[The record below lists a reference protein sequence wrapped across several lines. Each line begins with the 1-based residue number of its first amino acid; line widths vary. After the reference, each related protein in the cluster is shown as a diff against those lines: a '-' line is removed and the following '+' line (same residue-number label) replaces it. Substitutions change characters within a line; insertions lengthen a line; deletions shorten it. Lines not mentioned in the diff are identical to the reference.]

1 MSIDDS
7 KIVNFKAISI
17 HNSSERA
24 LKAGQDFT
32 GQAEKDDYFTAV
44 GVSVSTDKDG
54 TLFVEFSSDSENWD
68 TSLSFNYVVGRIN
81 PPHIFQHLGRHV
93 RIRFVNTSGEDQ
105 TYFRLHTSFGE
116 FNQLTAP
123 INGLLAETF
132 DAISVRPTKYEN
144 EVAMGKRQGRSTVNK
159 FAYNKN
165 VPSSATPSI
174 VASFGGAY
182 NIMTTPDTL
191 NIVSSSPD
199 DDSGGTGASLI
210 QITGID
216 QDANEIEEFVPLNG
230 TTPVTTQNQFLGVN
244 RMVVIA
250 SGSQHRNVGNIDAVD
265 TAGTVGTLQA
275 RIPADASVT
284 QQMIYH
290 TPINHNFLADW
301 LWANVLK
308 VSGGGGSPK
317 INIKG
322 YSFSRV
328 TLTHYEIFELDID
341 TDVENTVP
349 IEPSQP
355 FIVGGREVLYFMVT
369 SNTNNTSMK
378 MRMSGIQER
387 IS

>member
-68 TSLSFNYVVGRIN
+68 TSLSFSYVVGRIN

-132 DAISVRPTKYEN
+132 DAISVRPTDYMS
-144 EVAMGKRQGRSTVNK
+144 EVAMGKRQGRGVINK
-159 FAYNKN
+159 FGWNHGISN
-165 VPSSATPSI
+165 GPEI
-174 VASFGGAY
+174 VASQRGQIAV
-182 NIMTTPDTL
+182 MLTPDTL
-191 NIVSSSPD
+191 NLVSSD
-199 DDSGGTGASLI
+199 ANDATGGTGASLI
-210 QITGID
+210 LVSGID
-216 QDANEIEEFVPLNG
+216 ANFNEIEEYVPLNG
-230 TTPVTTQNQFLGVN
+230 TTPVTTTNQYLGVN
-244 RMVVIA
+244 RMVVIT
-250 SGSQHRNVGNIDAVD
+250 SGSQKKNVGNIDATD
-265 TAGTVGTLQA
+265 TAGTVGIQA
-275 RIPADASVT
+275 RIPAESSVT
-284 QQMIYH
+284 QQLIYH
-290 TPINHNFLADW
+290 TPINHTLLVKWILMTA
-301 LWANVLK
+301 LK
-308 VSGGGGSPK
+308 TSGGGPPK
-317 INIKG
+317 IGVKG
-322 YSFSRV
+322 YSHSRV
-328 TLTHYEIFELDID
+328 TDTRYEVFDFEFD
-341 TDVENTVP
+341 TDVSNLHP
-349 IEPSQP
+349 ISMPIP
-355 FIVGGREVLYFMVT
+355 FPIGGREVLYFEVT
-369 SNTNNTSMK
+369 TDQPNTNFN
-378 MRMSGIQER
+378 MRLSGTQER